1 MRIKI
6 SSPEKNLYEG
16 DGISIYVT
24 TEMGDAEILEKHAEF
39 LAIIKGKIKIREA
52 NQKSHEIDLNDRKA
66 LLYTDGKR
74 VDIFIV

>member
-1 MRIKI
+1 
-6 SSPEKNLYEG
+6 
-16 DGISIYVT
+16 
-24 TEMGDAEILEKHAEF
+24 MGDAEILEKHAEF